1 MIIYKKIEEV
11 QGYIPGTRVL
21 KKIRKVEY
29 STTLEA
35 EGFDPAELVI
45 SSAPTS
51 ISAHFAGNWDPVAV
65 QTATETRF
73 SGEGSKFSENLRQVV
88 QDWLQGQFVLLMAEK
103 AAAAARA
110 DDYAQEII
118 ERM

>member
-1 MIIYKKIEEV
+1 MIIYKKVEAV

-29 STTLEA
+29 SAHEA

-45 SSAPTS
+45 STAPTS

-65 QTATETRF
+65 QTATDTRF

-88 QDWLQGQFVLLMAEK
+88 QDWLQGQFVLLMSEK

>member
-1 MIIYKKIEEV
+1 MIIYKKVEAV

-21 KKIRKVEY
+21 KKTRKVEY
-29 STTLEA
+29 SAHEA
-35 EGFDPAELVI
+35 EGYEPTELII
-45 SSAPTS
+45 SSAPES
-51 ISAHFAGNWDPVAV
+51 ISAHFPGIWEPVAV
-65 QTATETRF
+65 QTATATRF
-73 SGEGSKFSENLRQVV
+73 SGEGSGFPENLRQVV

>member
-1 MIIYKKIEEV
+1 MIIYKKVEVV

-21 KKIRKVEY
+21 KKTRKVEF
-29 STTLEA
+29 SAHEA

-45 SSAPTS
+45 STAPTS

-65 QTATETRF
+65 QTATATRF
-73 SGEGSKFSENLRQVV
+73 SGEGAEFPESLRQAV
-88 QDWLQGQFVLLMAEK
+88 QDWLQGQFVRLMAEK